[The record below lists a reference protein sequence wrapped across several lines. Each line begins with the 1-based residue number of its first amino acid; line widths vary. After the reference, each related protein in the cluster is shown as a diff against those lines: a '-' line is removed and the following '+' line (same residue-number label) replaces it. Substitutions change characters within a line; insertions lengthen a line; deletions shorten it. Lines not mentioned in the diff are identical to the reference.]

1 VYGLKQSG
9 CAYYQRI
16 KTDMKANGYT
26 PLKADCC
33 VFLRIVKAP
42 PGAHLSDFAR
52 THGGYEIM
60 IIALWVDDN
69 KIAYSAPHML
79 NHFRKFLRKSA
90 GMIFDTMASGSIRLG

>member
-1 VYGLKQSG
+1 
-9 CAYYQRI
+9 
-16 KTDMKANGYT
+16 MKANGYT

-42 PGAHLSDFAR
+42 PGAHLSDFAP

-69 KIAYSAPHML
+69 KIAYSAPLPTFML
-79 NHFRKFLRKSA
+79 DHFRKFLRKCGYDFRDYS
-90 GMIFDTMASGSIRLG
+90 MASGSTRLG